1 MEFNKHF
8 FQQCVNTINRIDHKK
23 IESIVKI
30 LVKLRKKGRL
40 FIIGVGG
47 SAGNASHA
55 VNDFRKLCKI
65 DAYTPIDNISEVT
78 ARTNDEGWETVFLE
92 WLKVSNI
99 NKDDVLMIFSVG
111 GGNKLKNVS
120 VNIINAINYAKKKKV
135 KIISILGSNKGYA
148 FKNSY
153 VSISNQ
159 PDDNKLITPIS
170 EALQALVWHLLV
182 SHPKLQ
188 VNDTKW

>member
-23 IESIVKI
+23 IENIVKI

-99 NKDDVLMIFSVG
+99 NKDDVLMIFSVVEET
-111 GGNKLKNVS
+111 N
-120 VNIINAINYAKKKKV
+120 
-135 KIISILGSNKGYA
+135 
-148 FKNSY
+148 
-153 VSISNQ
+153 
-159 PDDNKLITPIS
+159 
-170 EALQALVWHLLV
+170 
-182 SHPKLQ
+182 
-188 VNDTKW
+188 

>member
-1 MEFNKHF
+1 MQFNKHF
-8 FQQCVNTINRIDHKK
+8 FKQSVDTIRKIDHKK
-23 IESIVKI
+23 IENIVNI
-30 LVKLRKKGRL
+30 LVKVRKKGRL

-65 DAYTPIDNISEVT
+65 DAYTPVDNVSEIT

-92 WLKVSNI
+92 WLKVSKI

-111 GGNKLKNVS
+111 GGDKLKNIS
-120 VNIINAINYAKKKKV
+120 VNLINAINYAKKKRV

-148 FKNSY
+148 FRNSF

-159 PDDNKLITPIS
+159 PHDSKLITPIS

>member
-1 MEFNKHF
+1 MD
-8 FQQCVNTINRIDHKK
+8 TIRKIDHKK
-23 IESIVKI
+23 IENIVNI
-30 LVKLRKKGRL
+30 LVKVRKKGRL

-65 DAYTPIDNISEVT
+65 DAYTPVDNVSEVT

-92 WLKVSNI
+92 WLKVSKI

-111 GGNKLKNVS
+111 GGDKLKNIS
-120 VNIINAINYAKKKKV
+120 VNLINAINYAKKKRV

-148 FKNSY
+148 FRNSF

>member
-23 IESIVKI
+23 IENIVKI

-120 VNIINAINYAKKKKV
+120 VNIINAINYAKKKK
-135 KIISILGSNKGYA
+135 KK
-148 FKNSY
+148 
-153 VSISNQ
+153 
-159 PDDNKLITPIS
+159 
-170 EALQALVWHLLV
+170 
-182 SHPKLQ
+182 
-188 VNDTKW
+188 

>member
-1 MEFNKHF
+1 MQFNKHF
-8 FQQCVNTINRIDHKK
+8 FEQSVDTIRKIDHKK
-23 IESIVKI
+23 IENIVNI
-30 LVKLRKKGRL
+30 LVKVRKKGRL

-65 DAYTPIDNISEVT
+65 DAYTPVDNVSEVT

-92 WLKVSNI
+92 WLKVSKI

-111 GGNKLKNVS
+111 GGDKLKNIS
-120 VNIINAINYAKKKKV
+120 VNLINAINYAKKKRV

-148 FKNSY
+148 FRNSF

>member
-1 MEFNKHF
+1 MQFNKHF
-8 FQQCVNTINRIDHKK
+8 FKQSVDTIRKIDHKK
-23 IESIVKI
+23 IENIVNI
-30 LVKLRKKGRL
+30 LVKVRKKGRL

-65 DAYTPIDNISEVT
+65 DAYTPVDNVSEIT

-92 WLKVSNI
+92 WLKVSKI

-111 GGNKLKNVS
+111 GGDKLKNIS
-120 VNIINAINYAKKKKV
+120 VNLINAINYAKKKRV

-148 FKNSY
+148 FRNSF

>member
-23 IESIVKI
+23 IENIVKI

-135 KIISILGSNKGYA
+135 KIISILGSKKGYA
-148 FKNSY
+148 FKNSH

-188 VNDTKW
+188 VNNTKW

>member
-1 MEFNKHF
+1 MQFNKHF
-8 FQQCVNTINRIDHKK
+8 FKQSVDTIRKIDHKK
-23 IESIVKI
+23 IENIVNI
-30 LVKLRKKGRL
+30 LVKVRKKGRL

-65 DAYTPIDNISEVT
+65 DAYTPVDNVSEVT

-92 WLKVSNI
+92 WLKVSKI

-111 GGNKLKNVS
+111 GGDKLKNIS
-120 VNIINAINYAKKKKV
+120 VNLINAINYAKKKRV

-148 FKNSY
+148 FRNSF

-159 PDDNKLITPIS
+159 PDDNKLVTPIS

>member
-1 MEFNKHF
+1 MQFNKHF
-8 FQQCVNTINRIDHKK
+8 FKQSVDTIRKIDHKK
-23 IESIVKI
+23 IENIVNI
-30 LVKLRKKGRL
+30 LVKVRKKGRL

-65 DAYTPIDNISEVT
+65 DAYTPVDNVSEVT

-92 WLKVSNI
+92 WLKVSKI

-111 GGNKLKNVS
+111 GGDKLKNIS
-120 VNIINAINYAKKKKV
+120 VNLINAINYAKKKRV

-148 FKNSY
+148 FRNSF

>member
-188 VNDTKW
+188 ANDTKW

>member
-23 IESIVKI
+23 IENIVKI

-120 VNIINAINYAKKKKV
+120 VNIINAINYAKKKKL
-135 KIISILGSNKGYA
+135 KIISILGSKKGYA
-148 FKNSY
+148 FKNSH

-188 VNDTKW
+188 LNNTKW